1 MKYLSKKI
9 ADLITFDLLNKTK
22 EDLYNIYK
30 RQKELRNKALKY
42 MLVTISIFITLCL
55 YNIIFIAY
63 IKSDMK
69 TFELL
74 SIIGLF
80 IILSIGISSIY
91 VSWAPFRYNKKTF
104 SLDEKIKSLKK
115 NILLIMDNEK
125 YSLEL
130 KQESKDLLKII
141 NNKKEIEK
149 IIKNTGSLS
158 PSIFYDYFETEH
170 ENPNKKISERL
181 LQNKSVAIEHNLE
194 LIRKELSEK

>member
-42 MLVTISIFITLCL
+42 MLVTVSIFITLCL

-80 IILSIGISSIY
+80 LILSIGISSIY
-91 VSWAPFRYNKKTF
+91 VSWAPFIYNKKTF
-104 SLDEKIKSLKK
+104 SIDEKIKSLKK

-130 KQESKDLLKII
+130 KQEAKELLKII

-149 IIKNTGSLS
+149 IIKNTASLS

-170 ENPNKKISERL
+170 ENPNKKEKTSLIED
-181 LQNKSVAIEHNLE
+181 KSMIIDHNLE
-194 LIRKELSEK
+194 LIRKELSIK